1 MRWRP
6 CHVVAPLLWACAAAY
21 LGYHVVQ
28 GDRGLIAWLRL
39 TKEIEQVTASL
50 DLASA
55 ERVRTEHNVALL
67 GPDGLD
73 PDLLDERARVV
84 LGFGHPRDLV
94 IFDD

>member
-6 CHVVAPLLWACAAAY
+6 RHVVAPLLWACVVAY

-39 TKEIEQVTASL
+39 TKEVEQVTASL

-55 ERVRTEHNVALL
+55 ERARTEHNVALL
-67 GPDGLD
+67 RPDGLD

-84 LGFGHPRDLV
+84 LGLGHPRDLV
-94 IFDD
+94 ILDD